1 MPYLKLHRDEP
12 ETQAPQPLPFDQDAR
27 NWSRAGRDA
36 GSDQTD
42 REGDEQMDSIA
53 QVEQALSRVEN
64 AFVSLS
70 EQVDEI
76 CEPISMADWI
86 DDHDDGPYA
95 A

>member
-1 MPYLKLHRDEP
+1 
-12 ETQAPQPLPFDQDAR
+12 
-27 NWSRAGRDA
+27 
-36 GSDQTD
+36 
-42 REGDEQMDSIA
+42 MDSIA

-70 EQVDEI
+70 EQVDEV